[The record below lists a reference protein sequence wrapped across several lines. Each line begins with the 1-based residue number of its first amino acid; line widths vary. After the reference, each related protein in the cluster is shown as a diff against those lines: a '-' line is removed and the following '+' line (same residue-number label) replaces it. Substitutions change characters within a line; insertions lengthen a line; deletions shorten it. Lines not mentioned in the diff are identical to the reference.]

1 MVVNESKIAAKIFN
15 FREDILTH
23 TWQVNIQ
30 TSLKWLVP
38 DLHRV
43 HLLSGVHVFCP
54 GLQQTNHF
62 LLMPSN
68 LHDFLSVVDHCDV
81 LGSDQIVS
89 DYMCYSKRELTYSWG
104 KTVNQCSY
112 LSLMNVNCSWSLFLR
127 SRMENYAFLKSMV
140 TCNVPVALWICSINN
155 TTSVT
160 ETAIRATLW
169 SILQW
174 FIVIL
179 WASSGLSKGQTGEL
193 DRNITRTITVSP
205 HATHF

>member
-1 MVVNESKIAAKIFN
+1 MVVNESKIATKIFN

-30 TSLKWLVP
+30 TSFKWLVP

-104 KTVNQCSY
+104 KTVNECSY

-127 SRMENYAFLKSMV
+127 SRMELHSSNRWSHAMYLWPYES
-140 TCNVPVALWICSINN
+140 ALSIIPHL
-155 TTSVT
+155 SQK
-160 ETAIRATLW
+160 
-169 SILQW
+169 LQ
-174 FIVIL
+174 
-179 WASSGLSKGQTGEL
+179 SGLLFGQACSGL
-193 DRNITRTITVSP
+193 
-205 HATHF
+205 